1 MAKTMKR
8 QYSILVIST
17 PNEFSTALILQG
29 FLRFAEEHPMCTVN
43 WLNNAHIVIDRMPE
57 DSEKIP
63 DADGYVV
70 VRINTKLYNRLRR
83 KHRPIVYIDP
93 SFPISGAGIHALY
106 IDNEAVAEVA
116 ARHLLGISR
125 CRSFAIAAP
134 SPTDLSTAV
143 SAPWI
148 NRRMATFIRTLRLA
162 GKACIR
168 LPPGEEE
175 SILPQLTRPVG
186 IFAVNDTTAFQLLAK
201 IRKLRLRIPDDIVLV
216 GADNNTT
223 LCEHMTPPLSSV
235 DIDFVGEGYFAMTL
249 LYDILSGKDVPS
261 ELIAPTHAR
270 LVERGSTSDPSNP
283 NALVRR
289 ARQIIDEHFAEDL
302 SVRDIADRLQV
313 TRQTLGAHF
322 RKRGQGSV
330 AAVLQK
336 RRLEEVRRL
345 LRSTALPLRE
355 IAASAGFPDQFYMMT
370 LFRKRF
376 GLTCAAYRA
385 RRPFS
390 AAQRAS

>member
-106 IDNEAVAEVA
+106 IDNEAIAEVA

>member
-1 MAKTMKR
+1 MKR
-8 QYSILVIST
+8 QYNILVIST

-70 VRINTKLYNRLRR
+70 MRINTKLYNRLKR
-83 KHRPIVYIDP
+83 KRRPIVYIDP

-106 IDNEAVAEVA
+106 IDNEAIAEVA

-125 CRSFAIAAP
+125 CRSFAITAP
-134 SPTDLSTAV
+134 SPTDLSTVV

-148 NRRMATFIRTLRLA
+148 NRRMATFIRTLRFSD
-162 GKACIR
+162 KSCIQ

-186 IFAVNDTTAFQLLAK
+186 IFAVNDTTAFQLLTK

-390 AAQRAS
+390 AARRAS

>member
-93 SFPISGAGIHALY
+93 PFPISGAGIHALY
-106 IDNEAVAEVA
+106 IDNEAIAEVA

-223 LCEHMTPPLSSV
+223 LCEHMTPSLSSV
-235 DIDFVGEGYFAMTL
+235 DIDFIGEGYFAMSIL
-249 LYDILSGKDVPS
+249 SDILNGKNIPA
-261 ELIAPTHAR
+261 ETIAPTHAR
-270 LVERGSTSDPSNP
+270 LIERGSTSGPSNP
-283 NALVRR
+283 NALVLR

-302 SVRDIADRLQV
+302 SVRDIANRLQV

-322 RKRGQGSV
+322 RKHGHGSV

-336 RRLEEVRRL
+336 RRLDEVRRL

-355 IAASAGFPDQFYMMT
+355 IAASSGFPNQFYMMT
-370 LFRKRF
+370 LFHKRF

-385 RRPFS
+385 RRPS
-390 AAQRAS
+390 A